1 MQPLIETDA
10 VINADELTAAKDS
23 PTALRERER
32 FDERFPA
39 DGFDKPLYIDV
50 YQPDAAAAFSEAFCR
65 LISAHGAKNSE
76 LIIICVGTDRA
87 TGDSLGPL
95 TGSKLEGLT
104 AFRQIQL
111 YGTLEKP
118 VHAKNL
124 TETLALINRRHPNAL
139 TIAID
144 ASLGK
149 TAHIGCL
156 KIGKGSIR
164 PGAGLNKNLPPVG
177 DIYITGIV
185 NFSGMMEAII
195 LQTTKLSLVMKMAD
209 VISLGIYS
217 GLTHANSV

>member
-1 MQPLIETDA
+1 MNVMIETDA
-10 VINADELTAAKDS
+10 GLKANTL
-23 PTALRERER
+23 
-32 FDERFPA
+32 
-39 DGFDKPLYIDV
+39 PLYIDV
-50 YQPDAAAAFSEAFCR
+50 NEPEAITTFSDAFCR
-65 LISAHGAKNSE
+65 LLGDFGVKNE
-76 LIIICVGTDRA
+76 EIIIVCVGTDRA

-95 TGSKLEGLT
+95 TGTKLEGL
-104 AFRQIQL
+104 AALHNVKL

-124 TETLALINRRHPNAL
+124 SETLDTVKKRHSNAL
-139 TIAID
+139 VVAID

-149 TAHIGCL
+149 TTHIGCI

-209 VISLGIYS
+209 VISHGIYE
-217 GLTHANSV
+217 GLNHQLRLINKQLRHNQPRNHQMRMSE